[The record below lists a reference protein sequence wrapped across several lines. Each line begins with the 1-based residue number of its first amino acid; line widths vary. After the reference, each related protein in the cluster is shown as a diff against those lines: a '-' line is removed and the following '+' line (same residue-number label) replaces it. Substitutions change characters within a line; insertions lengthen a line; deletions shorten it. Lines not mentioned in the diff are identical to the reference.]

1 MPVSV
6 LCRSRQLLSHM
17 IASLS
22 VSNYPVVLVATKCD
36 NPEELRELDTASVAA
51 AYPSVVA
58 NFTTSPNTPNTTRD
72 CLQVILRAVVSGR
85 KGTKLH
91 GPHPCVPSPS
101 CFYSWT
107 SPRSRCSRIMTHASL
122 LPTLTSTISE
132 LTCMLF
138 QEVIS
143 RMRPAKDGVP
153 PRPQTWSPR

>member
-1 MPVSV
+1 M
-6 LCRSRQLLSHM
+6 
-17 IASLS
+17 
-22 VSNYPVVLVATKCD
+22 SNYPLVLVATKCD

-72 CLQVILRAVVSGR
+72 SLQVILRAVVNGR

-91 GPHPCVPSPS
+91 PPSLCVPTPS

-107 SPRSRCSRIMTHASL
+107 SPRSGCSRIMTHASL
-122 LPTLTSTISE
+122 LSTLTSTVAE
-132 LTCMLF
+132 LTCMLS

-143 RMRPAKDGVP
+143 RMRPVKDGVP
-153 PRPQTWSPR
+153 LRPRTWSPR